1 MQKQFYCQQHYMKL
15 LLSLKRQKT
24 LQLYKAQFDEAIAL
38 FQQEMSRN
46 YTAEYNA
53 GI

>member
-1 MQKQFYCQQHYMKL
+1 MVK
-15 LLSLKRQKT
+15 
-24 LQLYKAQFDEAIAL
+24 LYKGKFDEAIAL
-38 FQQEMSRN
+38 FQQEMGRN

>member
-1 MQKQFYCQQHYMKL
+1 
-15 LLSLKRQKT
+15 
-24 LQLYKAQFDEAIAL
+24 LYKAQFDEAIAL
-38 FQQEMSRN
+38 FQQEMGRN